1 MDFYNSLLEH
11 IRVFNWHSPS
21 WDLFIVLGWL
31 IAGVMYAFAAGKGR
45 IMNILVSVF
54 MAKLL
59 VIEAPFIGDEINRRF
74 NLADPSW
81 QQLIAFVALFALI
94 FMFMSRYAFR
104 TSGDSRHMA
113 AFPFTVVF
121 AIAQVGLL
129 INIIVGF
136 LPTAATENFSQL
148 VRFLFI
154 DYPADFV
161 WLILPLILLVAF
173 GKMISDRSEL
183 K

>member
-1 MDFYNSLLEH
+1 MEFYDQLVAHLQT
-11 IRVFNWHSPS
+11 FNWHQPS

-31 IAGVMYAFAAGKGR
+31 IAGVMYAFAAGRGR

-59 VIEAPFIGDEINRRF
+59 VIEAPFIGDEISRRL
-74 NLADPSW
+74 NLADTSW
-81 QQLIAFVALFALI
+81 QQLIAFVALFVLI

-104 TSGDSRHMA
+104 TSGDARHMA

-129 INIIVGF
+129 INIIVGY
-136 LPTAATENFSQL
+136 LPQVAVDNFSPL
-148 VRFLFI
+148 TRFLFV

-161 WLILPLILLVAF
+161 WLILPLVLLLVF
-173 GKMISDRSEL
+173 GKMISDRSEV
-183 K
+183 